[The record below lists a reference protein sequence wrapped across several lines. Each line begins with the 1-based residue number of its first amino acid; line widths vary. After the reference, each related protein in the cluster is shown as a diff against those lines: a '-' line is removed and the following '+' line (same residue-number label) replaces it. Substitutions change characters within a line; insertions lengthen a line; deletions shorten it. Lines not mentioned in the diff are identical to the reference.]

1 MTYTAKIKK
10 HWRRYLI
17 IACVFLCLSFF
28 FFVSSETTR
37 QLYVATI
44 KIGVIEQVRQT
55 DFAIIDMCRSQRI
68 FPEFLIGNLRNIRY
82 SEHVT
87 AASVGAN
94 SATDVVTLSLIHKGL
109 NFAEIEGKI
118 AQAINNGVQQTR
130 AQIDR
135 CVAEH
140 YIQAYRFPLNEIFD
154 CDVFKRACSQ
164 NLKPRSTDDWA
175 KWKVI
180 TKRSEAASEFLLQ
193 LKNNTTVEVENKIF
207 KGLTLLN
214 LGGIL
219 FVLCGLI
226 ALYIR
231 LIDESR

>member
-10 HWRRYLI
+10 HWRRYFI
-17 IACVFLCLSFF
+17 GGCAFFCLSFVF
-28 FFVSSETTR
+28 LVSSENTR

-44 KIGVIEQVRQT
+44 KIGIIERVEQT
-55 DFAIIDMCRSQRI
+55 DFAIIDMCRSQRV
-68 FPEFLIGNLRNIRY
+68 FSEFLIGNLRNIRY
-82 SEHVT
+82 SENVT
-87 AASVGAN
+87 AASIGAN
-94 SATDVVTLSLIHKGL
+94 SATEVVTVSLIHNGL
-109 NFAEIEGKI
+109 NVSEIEEKI
-118 AQAINNGVQQTR
+118 AQAISSGVQQTR

-140 YIQAYRFPLNEIFD
+140 YLAYYSYDLDRVFD
-154 CDVFKRACSQ
+154 CTLVKIGCHQLS
-164 NLKPRSTDDWA
+164 NPISSGTWA

-180 TKRSEAASEFLLQ
+180 TKRSEAASKFLHQ
-193 LKNNTTVEVENKIF
+193 LKNNTTVEVENQTF

-226 ALYIR
+226 ALYLR
-231 LIDESR
+231 LIDESQ